1 MTNQFSLT
9 LSLQE
14 ILIRI
19 LMAII
24 IGGMIGYERGHSN
37 RPAGFRTHIL
47 VCLGAAIVSLT
58 QDQLRIN
65 LLNLAETNHNAAQLL
80 KTDLG
85 RIGAQV
91 VSGIGFLG
99 AGTIMRDDQL
109 RINLLNL
116 AETNHNAAQLLKTDL
131 GRIGAQV
138 VSGIG
143 FLGAGTIMRDK
154 GVIGGLT
161 TAASIW
167 ATGCIGLKTDLGRI
181 GAQVVSGIG
190 FLGAGTIMRDKGVI
204 GGLTTAASIWATG
217 CIGLGIGWGFYYLA
231 VPSGVAILIVLV
243 TLKKVERSLIDNRHI
258 VKIAVQFSQGTQ
270 YNDNLLETYEI
281 LKKMNITI
289 KSLKRG
295 SDDNKIVYVLVTA
308 KEMDT
313 FEIMSELSKC
323 ENVSQVQ
330 IP

>member
-65 LLNLAETNHNAAQLL
+65 LLNLAETNYSAAQLL
-80 KTDLG
+80 RTDLG
-85 RIGAQV
+85 RIG
-91 VSGIGFLG
+91 
-99 AGTIMRDDQL
+99 D
-109 RINLLNL
+109 
-116 AETNHNAAQLLKTDL
+116 
-131 GRIGAQV
+131 
-138 VSGIG
+138 
-143 FLGAGTIMRDK
+143 
-154 GVIGGLT
+154 
-161 TAASIW
+161 
-167 ATGCIGLKTDLGRI
+167 
-181 GAQVVSGIG
+181 QVVSGIG

-258 VKIAVQFSQGTQ
+258 VKIAVQFSQGTR
-270 YNDNLLETYEI
+270 YNDNLLETYET
-281 LKKMNITI
+281 LKNMNVTI
-289 KSLKRG
+289 KSLKKG
-295 SDDNKIVYVLVTA
+295 SEENKVIYVLVIS

-313 FEIMSELSKC
+313 FELMSELSKC

>member
-65 LLNLAETNHNAAQLL
+65 LLNLAETNYSAAQLL
-80 KTDLG
+80 
-85 RIGAQV
+85 R
-91 VSGIGFLG
+91 
-99 AGTIMRDDQL
+99 
-109 RINLLNL
+109 
-116 AETNHNAAQLLKTDL
+116 
-131 GRIGAQV
+131 
-138 VSGIG
+138 
-143 FLGAGTIMRDK
+143 
-154 GVIGGLT
+154 
-161 TAASIW
+161 
-167 ATGCIGLKTDLGRI
+167 TDLGRI

-258 VKIAVQFSQGTQ
+258 VKIAVQFSQGTR

-281 LKKMNITI
+281 LKNMNVTI
-289 KSLKRG
+289 KSLKKG
-295 SDDNKIVYVLVTA
+295 SEENKVIYVLVIS
-308 KEMDT
+308 KEKDT
-313 FEIMSELSKC
+313 FELMSELSKC

>member
-1 MTNQFSLT
+1 MINQFTLT

-65 LLNLAETNHNAAQLL
+65 LLNFAETNPDTAQL
-80 KTDLG
+80 
-85 RIGAQV
+85 
-91 VSGIGFLG
+91 
-99 AGTIMRDDQL
+99 
-109 RINLLNL
+109 
-116 AETNHNAAQLLKTDL
+116 
-131 GRIGAQV
+131 
-138 VSGIG
+138 
-143 FLGAGTIMRDK
+143 
-154 GVIGGLT
+154 
-161 TAASIW
+161 
-167 ATGCIGLKTDLGRI
+167 LKTDLGRI

-231 VPSGVAILIVLV
+231 VPSGIAILIVLV

-258 VKIAVQFSQGTQ
+258 VKIAVQFSQGTK

-289 KSLKRG
+289 KSLKKG
-295 SDDNKIVYVLVTA
+295 SDENKIVYVLVMS
-308 KEMDT
+308 KQMET
-313 FEIMSELSKC
+313 FELMSELSKC